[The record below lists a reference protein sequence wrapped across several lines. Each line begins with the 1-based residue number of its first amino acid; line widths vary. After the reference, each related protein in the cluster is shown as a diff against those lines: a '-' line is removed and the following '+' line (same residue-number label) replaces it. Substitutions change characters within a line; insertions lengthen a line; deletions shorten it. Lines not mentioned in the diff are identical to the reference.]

1 MSSEMKNNLMSVSV
15 SVEVNKKLMERLMG
29 KCIEEVVNSCAAL
42 YTFSASEC
50 LSTLLA
56 EPSKSQAKSAKSS
69 KPLKVKTS
77 KSFPLPFMREH
88 VNEDGCNGIIFNHG
102 LFTQCKNGRETETMC
117 NTCSTENCGTLEARM
132 SADFKDPKGRRPSS
146 YIAVLRKL
154 KLTQEQ
160 AIQEAGKVNIELNE
174 SHFVEQEKVVKVK
187 AVKEPKIVK
196 EKLIK
201 EPKIVKEKVVKVKAV
216 KEVVVKEPKVK
227 AVKVPK
233 EKVVKEKVVKEKVI
247 KVKVVKEVVS
257 KVAKEPKEK
266 VVKEKA
272 GRPKSTKKAIETVT
286 VEDLFASLVAEE
298 VDFCS
303 DEETELQ
310 TVATVSRKEQELAAV
325 KQVKADAAIEKAEAE
340 LEKAVAKEQKKSD
353 AKAESKERN
362 EMHSEEVEQKKV
374 AAIEGKALAAAA
386 AKELKEFAAA
396 EKALATAADKELKAA
411 ALAEKTAT
419 LAADKE
425 QKALAL
431 AADKEQKALL
441 LAEKTAALLKE
452 KEQKATAAAE
462 ARALDKELKA
472 AALLKDKEQK
482 AAALAEA
489 KQLKTDALAAA
500 KQLKA
505 DSAKPKTKTVVAAV
519 AQKAV
524 EEQPVKVSVKRMTI
538 EGVEYL
544 ISAANVLY
552 FVSTR
557 EEAGLWNPVTETIDE
572 LPEESDNEEVED
584 DYESDTN

>member
-1 MSSEMKNNLMSVSV
+1 MKNNLMSVSV

-42 YTFSASEC
+42 YSFSAFEC

-56 EPSKSQAKSAKSS
+56 EPSKSQAKSSKSA
-69 KPLKVKTS
+69 KPLKVKAS

-132 SADFKDPKGRRPSS
+132 SADFKDSKGRRPSS

-201 EPKIVKEKVVKVKAV
+201 EKVVKEKVVKVKAV

-227 AVKVPK
+227 TVKVPK

-247 KVKVVKEVVS
+247 KVKVVKEV
-257 KVAKEPKEK
+257 VAKEPKEK

-489 KQLKTDALAAA
+489 KQLKADALAAA

-544 ISAANVLY
+544 ISGANVLY
-552 FVSTR
+552 FVATR
-557 EEAGLWNPVTETIDE
+557 EEAGLWNPMTETIDE

>member
-1 MSSEMKNNLMSVSV
+1 MSSEMNNNLMSASV
-15 SVEVNKKLMERLMG
+15 NMKLMERLMS
-29 KCIEEVVNSCAAL
+29 KCIQEVVESCAAL
-42 YTFSASEC
+42 YSFSATEC
-50 LSTLLA
+50 LQALQSSPKA
-56 EPSKSQAKSAKSS
+56 AKSQPKAAKVPKAKSAKA
-69 KPLKVKTS
+69 KAT

-88 VNEDGCNGIIFNHG
+88 VNEDGCNGIIFNYG
-102 LFTQCKNGRETETMC
+102 LFTQCKNGRTTETMC
-117 NTCSTENCGTLEARM
+117 NACSTENCGTLEARM

-154 KLTQEQ
+154 KLTQED

-174 SHFVEQEKVVKVK
+174 LHFVEQEKVK
-187 AVKEPKIVK
+187 AVP
-196 EKLIK
+196 
-201 EPKIVKEKVVKVKAV
+201 KEKVIKVKAV

-233 EKVVKEKVVKEKVI
+233 EKVI
-247 KVKVVKEVVS
+247 KVKVVKEVV
-257 KVAKEPKEK
+257 VKEPKVKAVKVQKEKIVKEK
-266 VVKEKA
+266 VIKEKA
-272 GRPKSTKKAIETVT
+272 GRPKSTKKAMETVT

-310 TVATVSRKEQELAAV
+310 TVAPVSRKEQELAAV
-325 KQVKADAAIEKAEAE
+325 KQAKADAAVEKAELD

-386 AKELKEFAAA
+386 AKELKEFATA
-396 EKALATAADKELKAA
+396 EKAA
-411 ALAEKTAT
+411 ALALEKEQKA
-419 LAADKE
+419 LALALEKEQKALALLKDKE

-431 AADKEQKALL
+431 ALEKEQKALL
-441 LAEKTAALLKE
+441 LAEKTAALVKE
-452 KEQKATAAAE
+452 KEQKA
-462 ARALDKELKA
+462 
-472 AALLKDKEQK
+472 AALVKDKEQK

-489 KQLKTDALAAA
+489 KQLKADALVTA

-505 DSAKPKTKTVVAAV
+505 DSAKPKPKTKTVVAAV
-519 AQKAV
+519 AQTKPV

-552 FVSTR
+552 FLDTR
-557 EEAGLWNPVTETIDE
+557 EEAGLWNTVTETIDE

>member
-1 MSSEMKNNLMSVSV
+1 MSKLISNNKLIERMMK
-15 SVEVNKKLMERLMG
+15 
-29 KCIEEVVNSCAAL
+29 KCIQEVVETCAAM
-42 YTFSASEC
+42 YSFSASDCIEA
-50 LSTLLA
+50 LEVA
-56 EPSKSQAKSAKSS
+56 SS
-69 KPLKVKTS
+69 SSSSSSSLKPLKSKAT

-102 LFTQCKNGRETETMC
+102 LFTQCKNERTVETMC

-174 SHFVEQEKVVKVK
+174 LHFVEQEKVK
-187 AVKEPKIVK
+187 AVP
-196 EKLIK
+196 
-201 EPKIVKEKVVKVKAV
+201 KEKVIKEKVIKVKVV
-216 KEVVVKEPKVK
+216 KEVVPKVK

-233 EKVVKEKVVKEKVI
+233 EKVVKEKVVKEVVP
-247 KVKVVKEVVS
+247 KVKAVKVQ
-257 KVAKEPKEK
+257 KEK
-266 VVKEKA
+266 IVKEKA

-310 TVATVSRKEQELAAV
+310 TVTTVSMAAV
-325 KQVKADAAIEKAEAE
+325 NQANAAVEKAEAE
-340 LEKAVAKEQKKSD
+340 LAKAVAKEQKKSD

-396 EKALATAADKELKAA
+396 EKALATAADKELKALAAAEKALALAAEKEQKVA
-411 ALAEKTAT
+411 ALLK
-419 LAADKE
+419 DKE
-425 QKALAL
+425 QKAAAL
-431 AADKEQKALL
+431 AADKEQKA
-441 LAEKTAALLKE
+441 AALAAE
-452 KEQKATAAAE
+452 KEQKVAALAE
-462 ARALDKELKA
+462 KA

-482 AAALAEA
+482 AAALALDKEQKAAALAEA
-489 KQLKTDALAAA
+489 KQLKADALAEAKAAA

-519 AQKAV
+519 AQTKPV
-524 EEQPVKVSVKRMTI
+524 EEQTTKVSVKRMTI

-544 ISAANVLY
+544 ISATNVLY
-552 FVSTR
+552 LVSTR
-557 EEAGLWNPVTETIDE
+557 EEAGIWNPMTKTIDE

-584 DYESDTN
+584 DYDSDTN